1 MHWVLQGNLQPD
13 SGLRFLDDHLER
25 WGIPYSKHDVVPF
38 IGTIIPDISPEGNVI
53 VIGSYSMRHVAEA
66 KGWVPGCFDVGH
78 LTHEDFVRNWGQRML
93 NADHI
98 IRSLGEI
105 PQWLEMHSPLHA
117 PQSFFMR
124 PEIDSKAF
132 PASVY
137 TRESF
142 MSWLAKIIRM
152 IETAKSREH
161 MSIDLDTRAVLA
173 PVRNIDQE
181 VRCWIVDG
189 RLVTASGYRRGDTVY
204 YDPIV
209 DQSILHY
216 AREVAAHEWQPQRAY
231 VLDLCVCEDQIRIV
245 EVNTLNSAGF
255 YAADMQKLVEA
266 IEGMEFI

>member
-1 MHWVLQGNLQPD
+1 MHWVLQGNLRPD
-13 SGLRFLDDHLER
+13 SGLRFLDDALER
-25 WGIPYSKHDVVPF
+25 WGITYSKHDVVPF
-38 IGTIIPDISPEGNVI
+38 VGTIIPDITPKGNVI

-78 LTHEDFVRNWGQRML
+78 IRHEDFVHNWGLRML
-93 NADHI
+93 NAECI
-98 IRSLGEI
+98 VRSLGEV

-124 PEIDSKAF
+124 PEVDSKSF
-132 PASVY
+132 PAKVY

-142 MSWLAKIIRM
+142 MRWFEHIVLM
-152 IETAKSREH
+152 LNTAKRGEY
-161 MSIDLDTRAVLA
+161 MTVDCDTRAILA

-189 RLVTASGYRRGDTVY
+189 RLVTASVYKRGDTVH
-204 YDPIV
+204 YDPVV
-209 DQSILHY
+209 DQSILEY

-266 IEGMEFI
+266 LEGMEF